1 MRRRVP
7 SLRYRLMRT
16 VLLPLAVAWLLGG
29 GLVLGLAR
37 YFTQQAYDRAMLD
50 DALVLAAHVRDTSSG
65 LQLDLTPGEMG
76 TLLFDQNETVYFS
89 VHHQDGRLLAGH
101 PALSLPEPIPTAPL
115 FHAQTIRG
123 QDLRVVALAQTRPGP
138 FVVMVA
144 QTTAVQDRRMARQAL
159 WMGGGLLVL
168 LLLLAGWLRR
178 VIGLSVQPLSVLER
192 SMAERDVQDLQLVR
206 VRAGTRE
213 VRRLAASLNSL
224 LRRVARTVRSQKEF
238 AGNVAHELR
247 TPLAG
252 IRALAEYGLQQ
263 QDPAVWREQLQK
275 IAQSQERASHL
286 IDQLLALALAQEAR
300 ETLPPQSLRL
310 DDLVQQSLLR
320 HLPQADARG
329 VDLGAQGLDAPVWV
343 RAQAA
348 LLEGLLDNLIDN
360 AMRYAQPPGGGIPA
374 ITVQIDTLP
383 TGRVRLSVLDNGP
396 GMPAAQ
402 REPLRQRW
410 AQGQGVEPW
419 QGGVGLGLAIV
430 TEYARILQAPLS
442 FDDAPGGGL
451 AVHVDLLATSAPV

>member
-50 DALVLAAHVRDTSSG
+50 DALVLAAHVRDTTSG
-65 LQLDLTPGEMG
+65 LQLDLTSSEMR

-101 PALSLPEPIPTAPL
+101 PALSLPEPMPTAPL

-178 VIGLSVQPLSVLER
+178 VIGL
-192 SMAERDVQDLQLVR
+192 
-206 VRAGTRE
+206 
-213 VRRLAASLNSL
+213 
-224 LRRVARTVRSQKEF
+224 
-238 AGNVAHELR
+238 
-247 TPLAG
+247 
-252 IRALAEYGLQQ
+252 
-263 QDPAVWREQLQK
+263 
-275 IAQSQERASHL
+275 
-286 IDQLLALALAQEAR
+286 
-300 ETLPPQSLRL
+300 
-310 DDLVQQSLLR
+310 
-320 HLPQADARG
+320 
-329 VDLGAQGLDAPVWV
+329 
-343 RAQAA
+343 
-348 LLEGLLDNLIDN
+348 
-360 AMRYAQPPGGGIPA
+360 
-374 ITVQIDTLP
+374 
-383 TGRVRLSVLDNGP
+383 
-396 GMPAAQ
+396 
-402 REPLRQRW
+402 
-410 AQGQGVEPW
+410 
-419 QGGVGLGLAIV
+419 
-430 TEYARILQAPLS
+430 
-442 FDDAPGGGL
+442 
-451 AVHVDLLATSAPV
+451 